1 MKKMNTMLA
10 LTLALGTA
18 FSVNAVFENGNIA
31 KAESSA
37 EVTQEMN
44 ATQKKQKM
52 TFVLIH
58 GAWADASY
66 WKETAKSLRKAGH
79 TVHTP
84 EYAGHGA
91 NFDAKV
97 THEEI
102 TKSVV
107 DYIKKNNLH
116 DVVLVGHSFGGTI
129 IAKVTEQ
136 VPNDI
141 KRLVFLDAFIPKDG
155 ESMMDQVPEHAQ
167 KIFESLR
174 DASGD
179 NTITLPF
186 PVFRETFANKATL
199 EQAKE
204 IYAVAP
210 KEPAG
215 PMFEKLDLKKF
226 YSLENIPKSYVY
238 QTEDTAL
245 PPAPFAW
252 HPAQS
257 SHLGLY
263 RLIVTEGDH
272 MSTVHNKPDLIAEK
286 LIEAGRD

>member
-1 MKKMNTMLA
+1 MKKTSILA
-10 LTLALGTA
+10 LSLALGTTVT
-18 FSVNAVFENGNIA
+18 FGSIFVNGNTLDV
-31 KAESSA
+31 KAETETPTA
-37 EVTQEMN
+37 ITQEVEQ
-44 ATQKKQKM
+44 QKL

-66 WKETAKSLRKAGH
+66 WKETAESLRNSGH
-79 TVHTP
+79 IVHTP
-84 EYAGHGA
+84 EYAGHGDK
-91 NFDAKV
+91 FDPNV

-107 DYIKKNNLH
+107 DYIKNNDLH

-129 IAKVTEQ
+129 IAKVTEKL
-136 VPNDI
+136 PENI

-155 ESMMDQVPEHAQ
+155 ESMIDQVPKETQ
-167 KIFESLR
+167 KIFEHLR
-174 DASGD
+174 DASGN
-179 NTITLPF
+179 NTIELPF

-199 EQAKE
+199 EQAQE
-204 IYAVAP
+204 IYKVAP
-210 KEPAG
+210 IEPAG

-226 YSLENIPKSYVY
+226 YSLEQIPKSFIY

-257 SHLGLY
+257 SNLGLY

-286 LIEAGRD
+286 IYEAGRD